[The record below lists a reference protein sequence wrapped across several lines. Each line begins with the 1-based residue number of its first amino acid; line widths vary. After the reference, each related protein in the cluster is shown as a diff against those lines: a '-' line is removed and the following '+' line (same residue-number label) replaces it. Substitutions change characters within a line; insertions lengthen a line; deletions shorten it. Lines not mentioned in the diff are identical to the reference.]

1 MNWNILESEG
11 QIGEIKSLSDSNLV
25 LIFKHSINCNISYSM
40 LHKLENDWNEEEM
53 KSVKAW
59 FLDLHAF
66 RSVSDTVAHIFDTIH
81 ESPQM
86 LLILNGKVVY
96 ESSHFD
102 INYSAVKEIIEK
114 YRLN

>member
-1 MNWNILESEG
+1 MNWHILESEN
-11 QIGEIKSLSDSNLV
+11 QIGEIKSLSGSNLV
-25 LIFKHSINCNISYSM
+25 LIFKHSINCNISFSM
-40 LHKLENDWNEEEM
+40 LHKLEKDWNDEEM

-66 RSVSDTVAHIFDTIH
+66 RRVSDTVATTFDTIH

-86 LLILNGKVVY
+86 LLILNGEVIH
-96 ESSHFD
+96 ESSHFEID
-102 INYSAVKEIIEK
+102 YSVVKGIIEK